1 MISLF
6 SLSLFYH
13 RLSLNLH
20 HCFYPLHPFSFSI
33 YFSLSS
39 QYYLLVFSY
48 QSVHPPFSGSFPRQS
63 YEPKRNREVSF
74 EVKGMTGV
82 NQPLS
87 SLNHLSEFLSQLLF
101 PHSLTQTRVS
111 PLLLRAI
118 RHTLNHSHICT
129 LLFLSPY
136 LLPSFFI
143 SVVYFFSE
151 HNHSLSPSIS

>member
-101 PHSLTQTRVS
+101 PHSLTHSNSSFTTFTQSHTS
-111 PLLLRAI
+111 HFKPLTYLYITFSL
-118 RHTLNHSHICT
+118 TLST
-129 LLFLSPY
+129 PLFLHFCRI
-136 LLPSFFI
+136 FF
-143 SVVYFFSE
+143 
-151 HNHSLSPSIS
+151 L